1 MTEDATMVHV
11 PSPKA
16 PELLGRAAALLTERG
31 KDYDK
36 PEGERS
42 MSKTVDAFNVITGL
56 GMTESQ
62 GWLFMMCL
70 KQVRAFSG
78 LHPHEDSLHDLIAYA
93 ALMAEEALS

>member
-1 MTEDATMVHV
+1 MTEETDMIYV
-11 PSPKA
+11 PIPKA
-16 PELLGRAAALLTERG
+16 PELLGRAAALLAERG

-56 GMTESQ
+56 GMTETQ

-70 KQVRAFSG
+70 KQVRAFAG
-78 LHPHEDSLHDLIAYA
+78 TVPHEDSLHDLIAYA
-93 ALMAEEALS
+93 ALMAEEGLA

>member
-1 MTEDATMVHV
+1 VAIRMSEDV
-11 PSPKA
+11 PTPKA

-42 MSKTVDAFNVITGL
+42 MTKTVEAFNAITGRDL
-56 GMTESQ
+56 TVTE
-62 GWLFMMCL
+62 GWLFMSCL
-70 KQVRAFSG
+70 KQVRTFTGST
-78 LHPHEDSLHDLIAYA
+78 PHEDSLHDLIAYS

>member
-1 MTEDATMVHV
+1 MGKL

-36 PEGERS
+36 PDGERS

-56 GMTESQ
+56 GMTETQ

-70 KQVRAFSG
+70 KQVRAFTG
-78 LHPHEDSLHDLIAYA
+78 TAPHEDSLHDLIAYA
-93 ALMAEEALS
+93 ALMAEEGLA